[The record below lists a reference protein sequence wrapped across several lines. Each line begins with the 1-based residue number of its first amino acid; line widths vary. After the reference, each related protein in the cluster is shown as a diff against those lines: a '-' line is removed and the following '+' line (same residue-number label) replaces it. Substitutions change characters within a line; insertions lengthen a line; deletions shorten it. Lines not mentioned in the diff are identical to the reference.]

1 MGRYYDEIMN
11 LEYADNLKN
20 IVKKWKLLSDNLAD
34 KPRNAARLLPD
45 MLMVMPTGAGRTTL
59 LRLLSEFLDEQKNL
73 LDFYGDVKF
82 FEFLLS
88 YCPPH
93 HDFTEFTRLMEEVG
107 NAAGFRSEFRG
118 VVSID
123 ISEWLD
129 HFEEKHF
136 LSFLEYL
143 SNNSDLWLIVLTVSS
158 LKEDKLKSLEAF
170 LKMFLRLVTVEINM
184 PQTDILLDYIERKL
198 SEFGISIDTDGR
210 AILYH
215 TLEKLRKQKY
225 FDGYKSV
232 RLLCQDIAY
241 SYFTLETPGNPCL
254 DADFL
259 SAFGSESEYVERM
272 MLTFSKQSR
281 IGLLS
286 GGGKDE

>member
-20 IVKKWKLLSDNLAD
+20 LVKKWKLLSDNLAD

-210 AILYH
+210 AILYD

-259 SAFGSESEYVERM
+259 SAFGSDSEYVDRM